1 MMMNTQGTQRICTQR
16 VVATL
21 ILYVLLSVLISSC
34 ATFVPASDFNAFIKE
49 VRKENSDFA
58 FMRLSAYLRDNPESA
73 HANEIRFAL
82 AEYYFQIKNY
92 NDAFDELQ
100 YCIEANPKDKIAVF
114 AYAMLYKIISQY
126 QADPEA
132 LVRLKEKF
140 FSKSLFLVFS
150 DSKTKSY
157 TSILNNRYDIVDY
170 VDKIE
175 VFKNNEA
182 FLEVRP

>member
-1 MMMNTQGTQRICTQR
+1 MYRQR
-16 VVATL
+16 VAAKL
-21 ILYVLLSVLISSC
+21 IICLLFPVFISSC
-34 ATFVPASDFNAFIKE
+34 ATLVPADDFNAFIKE
-49 VRKENSDFA
+49 VKKESPDFA
-58 FMRLSAYLRDNPESA
+58 FMRLSAYLRDNAESA
-73 HANEIRFAL
+73 HAAEIRFAL

-92 NDAFDELQ
+92 NNAIDELQ
-100 YCIEANPKDKIAVF
+100 YCIEANQKSKIAVF
-114 AYAMLYKIISQY
+114 AYVMLYKIISEHQTD
-126 QADPEA
+126 AET
-132 LVRLKEKF
+132 LEKLKEKF

-157 TSILNNRYDIVDY
+157 TSILNNRYDVVDY

>member
-1 MMMNTQGTQRICTQR
+1 M
-16 VVATL
+16 
-21 ILYVLLSVLISSC
+21 LSVFISSC
-34 ATFVPASDFNAFIKE
+34 ATLTPAGDFNAFIKDI
-49 VRKENSDFA
+49 RKESPDFA
-58 FMRLSAYLRDNPESA
+58 FMRLSAYLRDNPGSA
-73 HANEIRFAL
+73 HTCEIRFAL

-92 NDAFDELQ
+92 YDAFDELQ
-100 YCIEANPKDKIAVF
+100 YCIENDPKGKNAVF
-114 AYAMLYKIISQY
+114 AYAMLYKIISEY
-126 QADPEA
+126 PNDAEV
-132 LVRLKEKF
+132 LLKLKERF

-157 TSILNNRYDIVDY
+157 TSILNNRYDVVDY